1 MCKAGT
7 KNPGVTT
14 PGRTCEGLVMAIRS
28 ADRDARRSSDL
39 YLAASMYYLQ
49 DMKMEAIAKHLR
61 TSRSTVSRMI
71 RDARET
77 GIVEITLRPVQSR
90 APGLAQRLRDD
101 YGIEAF
107 VVPVPDSGAQ
117 LDRLD
122 QVARTTAKLVGSW
135 FDSEMVLAIAWGT
148 TINAIAAHLTSKATR
163 GSAVVQLNG
172 AANTRTSGVDYAG
185 DLISGFGRAFGA
197 HVHYF
202 PVPAFFDFAET
213 KDAMWRERSVQR
225 VIDVQRRADIALFSV
240 GALQGELPSH
250 VYSAGYLEP
259 DDVATLEA
267 EGVVGD
273 VCTVFLRADGTYSDI
288 NLNARATGPTPA
300 QLRAV
305 PRRVCAVAG
314 DNKVVPLRAALLAGT
329 VTHLVVDELTALRLF
344 ELDDAER
351 VAAERGATLR
361 RSGTEL

>member
-1 MCKAGT
+1 MCNART
-7 KNPGVTT
+7 KIPGDKTLWDVR
-14 PGRTCEGLVMAIRS
+14 GGGSVAIRS
-28 ADRDARRSSDL
+28 DLRSLRHSRDA
-39 YLAASMYYLQ
+39 YAAASMYYLQ
-49 DMKMEAIAKHLR
+49 DMKMEAIAKHLG

-71 RDARET
+71 RDARES
-77 GIVEITLRPVQSR
+77 GIVEITLRPTHSR
-90 APGLAQRLRDD
+90 APGLTQRLRDD
-101 YGIEAF
+101 YDIEAF

-122 QVARTTAKLVGSW
+122 QVARTTARLITSW

-148 TINAIAAHLTSKATR
+148 TINAISGHLTNKPTR

-202 PVPAFFDFAET
+202 PVPAFFDYAET
-213 KDAMWRERSVQR
+213 RDAMWRERSVQR
-225 VIDVQRRADIALFSV
+225 VVDVQRRADIALFSV

-288 NLNARATGPTPA
+288 DLNARATGPTPA

-314 DNKVVPLRAALLAGT
+314 DNKVVPLRAALLAGA
-329 VTHLVVDELTALRLF
+329 VTHLVIDELTALRLF

-351 VAAERGATLR
+351 AAAERGAALR
-361 RSGTEL
+361 DAMAVS